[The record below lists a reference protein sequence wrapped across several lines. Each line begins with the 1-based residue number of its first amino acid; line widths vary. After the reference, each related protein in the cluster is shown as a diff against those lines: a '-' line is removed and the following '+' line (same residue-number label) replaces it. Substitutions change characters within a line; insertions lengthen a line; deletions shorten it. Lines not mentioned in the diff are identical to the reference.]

1 MDVLHNYGIEKKDG
15 REGVPAEQLTEPET
29 IAQIVSRYASV
40 SDIRLESTAASLII
54 KRYAVLT
61 AAAALEYYG
70 LQKQKDNWL
79 HHAEF
84 DFDRFALLVDDQH
97 PELVGDWKTTVFA
110 HHLTPMVEQF
120 SKTCRIPQKIL
131 WENIAVR
138 LQSVFRKKSTHYP
151 HSQLQD
157 LFDEMTEVDA
167 EWSGCKE
174 NPFTKYLQRPED
186 WQTIPVR
193 ETCCRLYQLKEGQ
206 EQPYCGNCP
215 LS

>member
-1 MDVLHNYGIEKKDG
+1 MDVLHSYGIEKKDG
-15 REGVPAEQLTEPET
+15 REGVPAEKLTEPET

-70 LQKQKDNWL
+70 LQKEKENWL
-79 HHAEF
+79 NNAEF
-84 DFDRFALLVDDQH
+84 LFDRFALLVDDQN
-97 PELVGDWKTTVFA
+97 PALDEDWKTTVFA

-151 HSQLQD
+151 DSQLQD

-167 EWSGCKE
+167 EWTGCKE
-174 NPFTKYLQRPED
+174 NPFSKYLQRPED
-186 WQTIPVR
+186 WQTIPIR

-215 LS
+215 LG